1 MIKKSE
7 QDYINL
13 KNIQLKKLEVI
24 RKEETKDDTPKINE
38 VVA

>member
-7 QDYINL
+7 QEYINL